1 MTLLP
6 VDTDVLEDVCRDI
19 AQDNYGF
26 IYVSDQKSE
35 IKSAYE
41 SADIGLVNARSLSS
55 SDMRKAL
62 TEMTA
67 DEFVDLEQLRD
78 GVFYVD
84 PFGVKGNMNITRE
97 LTNLFGQRLVVTGET
112 LRSRF
117 SLAIDDMEFFAD
129 ELADRNYVRRITA
142 GKRDYYTIGPQLKE
156 HADDVGLDSRL
167 EREASNGKIAHGD
180 LESVIDVDAT
190 SDVIRYLDREGYIVD
205 LDGEYLVEEAI
216 DEYARYLAERIEDD
230 VEAEF
235 EDSSYVLRTAEFEQ
249 VVENEIDSR
258 FDVLSTARSVR
269 SEILE
274 STRDSVID
282 RLGLDRGREMVE
294 AVGPFEDVVE
304 DHARRIRTD
313 LKAEQDQLPGTLPE
327 WVELAEDHFEELQV
341 SNATEVNEYVR
352 DAVRDRYRSLVN
364 EEEFGGMAA

>member
-19 AQDNYGF
+19 AQNNYGF
-26 IYVSDQKSE
+26 VYVSDQKGE

-41 SADIGLVNARSLSS
+41 NADVGLVNARSLSS

-62 TEMTA
+62 VEMST

-78 GVFYVD
+78 GIFYVD

-167 EREASNGKIAHGD
+167 EREASNGKIAHSD

-216 DEYARYLAERIEDD
+216 DEYARYLGDEIADAIDT
-230 VEAEF
+230 EF
-235 EDSSYVLRTAEFEQ
+235 EESSYVLRTDEFEQ
-249 VVENEIDSR
+249 IVKNEIDSQ
-258 FDVLSTARSVR
+258 FDVLSQARSVR
-269 SEILE
+269 REILE
-274 STRDSVID
+274 GTRTTLLDE
-282 RLGLDRGREMVE
+282 LGLEDGREMVE
-294 AVGPFEDVVE
+294 ATGPFEDIVE
-304 DHARRIRTD
+304 DHARRVRSN
-313 LKAEQDQLPGTLPE
+313 LKAEEDQLPGTLPE
-327 WVELAEDHFEELQV
+327 WVELADDHFEELQV
-341 SNATEVNEYVR
+341 SNSTAVNEYVR
-352 DAVRDRYRSLVN
+352 DAVRERYRSLVN
-364 EEEFGGMAA
+364 EEEFGGMAE

>member
-26 IYVSDQKSE
+26 VYVADQKKE
-35 IKSAYE
+35 LKSGYE
-41 SADIGLVNARSLSS
+41 SADVGLLNARSLTASEL
-55 SDMRKAL
+55 REAL
-62 TEMTA
+62 TGMTA
-67 DEFVDLEQLRD
+67 DEFVDLDQLRD

-117 SLAIDDMEFFAD
+117 SLAIDDLDFFVD
-129 ELADRNYVRRITA
+129 ELAERDYVRRITA

-167 EREASNGKIAHGD
+167 QSEASDGKIAHGD
-180 LESVIDVDAT
+180 LESVIDVAAT

-216 DEYARYLAERIEDD
+216 DEYAQFLATEIEEA
-230 VEAEF
+230 VENEF
-235 EDSSYVLRTAEFEQ
+235 EESSYVLRSGEFEQ
-249 VVENEIDSR
+249 VVENEIDTR
-258 FDVLSTARSVR
+258 FDVLSKARTVR
-269 SEILE
+269 PDILE
-274 STRDSVID
+274 GARDTLTD
-282 RLGLDRGREMVE
+282 RLGLEHGREMVE
-294 AVGPFEDVVE
+294 VVEPFRAVAE
-304 DHARRIRTD
+304 DHARRIRSD
-313 LKAEQDQLPGTLPE
+313 VKAETDQLPGTLPE
-327 WVELAEDHFEELQV
+327 WIELAEDHFEELQV
-341 SNATEVNEYVR
+341 SSTTAVNEHVR
-352 DAVRDRYRSLVN
+352 DAVRERYRSLVN
-364 EEEFGGMAA
+364 EEEFGGMAE

>member
-41 SADIGLVNARSLSS
+41 SANIGLVNARSLSS

-62 TEMTA
+62 TVMAA
-67 DEFVDLEQLRD
+67 DEFIDIEQLRD

-117 SLAIDDMEFFAD
+117 SLAIDDIEFFAD

-167 EREASNGKIAHGD
+167 EREASNGKIAHSD

-190 SDVIRYLDREGYIVD
+190 ADVIRYLDREGYIVD

-216 DEYARYLAERIEDD
+216 DEYARYLAEQIEDA

-235 EDSSYVLRTAEFEQ
+235 EESSYVLRTGEFEK
-249 VVENEIDSR
+249 VVENEIDNR
-258 FDVLSTARSVR
+258 FDVLSKARSIR
-269 SEILE
+269 GDLLDG
-274 STRDSVID
+274 TRDTLID
-282 RLGLDRGREMVE
+282 RLGLKAEQEMVE
-294 AVGPFEDVVE
+294 AIEPFEAVVE
-304 DHARRIRTD
+304 DHARRVLID

-327 WVELAEDHFEELQV
+327 WVELAEDHFEELHV
-341 SNATEVNEYVR
+341 SDTTDVNKYVR
-352 DAVRDRYRSLVN
+352 NAVQDRYRALVN

>member
-26 IYVSDQKSE
+26 IYVSDQKNE

-41 SADIGLVNARSLSS
+41 SADVGLVNARSLSS
-55 SDMRKAL
+55 SDLHEAL
-62 TEMTA
+62 TELA
-67 DEFVDLEQLRD
+67 AAEFVDLEQLRD

-117 SLAIDDMEFFAD
+117 SLAIDDLEFFAD
-129 ELADRNYVRRITA
+129 ELADRNYLRRITA

-156 HADDVGLDSRL
+156 HADDVGLDARL
-167 EREASNGKIAHGD
+167 EREASNGKIAHSD

-190 SDVIRYLDREGYIVD
+190 ADVIRYLDREGYIVD

-216 DEYARYLAERIEDD
+216 DEYAQYLATEVEDAIE
-230 VEAEF
+230 AAF
-235 EDSSYVLRTAEFEQ
+235 EDSSYVLRTGEFEQ

-269 SEILE
+269 GEILE
-274 STRDSVID
+274 GARETLVD
-282 RLGLDRGREMVE
+282 RLGLEEGREMVE
-294 AVGPFEDVVE
+294 AVDPFEDVVE
-304 DHARRIRTD
+304 DHARRILAD
-313 LKAEQDQLPGTLPE
+313 VKAEQDQLPGTLPE
-327 WVELAEDHFEELQV
+327 WVELAEDHVAELQV
-341 SNATEVNEYVR
+341 STATAVNEHVR
-352 DAVRDRYRSLVN
+352 DAVRERYRDLVN